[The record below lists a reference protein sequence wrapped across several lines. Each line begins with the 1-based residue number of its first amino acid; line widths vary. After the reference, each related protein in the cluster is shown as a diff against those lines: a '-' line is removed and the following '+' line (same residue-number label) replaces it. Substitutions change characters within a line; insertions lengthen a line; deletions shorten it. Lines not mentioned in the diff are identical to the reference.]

1 MSFTYKDNTIHKK
14 TIKGIKN
21 VVGKIYGKAV
31 NLIKI
36 GSTASPSKPNKI
48 CIELTN
54 RCNLNCP
61 FCLVGQQDQKESVA
75 HDSIEREMSGMDM
88 ELCKK
93 IITSARDF
101 GLKEVNLTF
110 QGEPLMFKRTNF
122 IKLVKIIKQNGLKAI
137 VYTNGLLLDRDYSRK
152 IIKAGLDECRFSVD
166 GITQDVY
173 ALNRVGG
180 KYSQVYQNMKDTVQ
194 VAQEE
199 RSAINIIWQF
209 IAMRNNEHQ
218 IDEARSIAN
227 KIGIKFEVK
236 TFAASVP
243 ELVPKD
249 SKYQR
254 TLKPPPCHD
263 IYRQVMVY
271 WNGDVVPCCYDIEGL
286 EIMGNLND
294 SSLSEIWNG
303 SKFQIFRERLNNVLQ
318 NPEGEPELCKG
329 CLKYDSPSKA

>member
-21 VVGKIYGKAV
+21 VLGKIYGKTT

-61 FCLVGQQDQKESVA
+61 FCLVGQQDQKESVD

-122 IKLVKIIKQNGLKAI
+122 IKLVKFIKQNGLKAI

-152 IIKAGLDECRFSVD
+152 IVKAGLDEFRFSVD

-249 SKYQR
+249 PKYQR
-254 TLKPPPCHD
+254 ALKPPPCQD

-303 SKFQIFRERLNNVLQ
+303 SKFQIFRERLKNVLQ

>member
-122 IKLVKIIKQNGLKAI
+122 IKLVKFIKQNGLKAI

>member
-1 MSFTYKDNTIHKK
+1 
-14 TIKGIKN
+14 
-21 VVGKIYGKAV
+21 
-31 NLIKI
+31 
-36 GSTASPSKPNKI
+36 
-48 CIELTN
+48 
-54 RCNLNCP
+54 
-61 FCLVGQQDQKESVA
+61 
-75 HDSIEREMSGMDM
+75 MSGMDI

-122 IKLVKIIKQNGLKAI
+122 IKLVKFIKQNGLKAI

-152 IIKAGLDECRFSVD
+152 IVKAGLDEFRFSVD

-249 SKYQR
+249 PKYQR
-254 TLKPPPCHD
+254 ALKPPPCQD

-303 SKFQIFRERLNNVLQ
+303 SKFQIFRERLKNVLQ

>member
-61 FCLVGQQDQKESVA
+61 FCLVGQQDQKESVD

-122 IKLVKIIKQNGLKAI
+122 IKLVKFIKQNGLKAI

-180 KYSQVYQNMKDTVQ
+180 KYSQVYQNMKDIVQ

-199 RSAINIIWQF
+199 KSAIKLIWQF

-218 IDEARSIAN
+218 IDEARLIAN

-271 WNGDVVPCCYDIEGL
+271 WNGDVVPCCYDLEGL